1 MEGYPVECRKTS
13 VVSSRGWNCRNR
25 RATSLDAR
33 MRVADIKKLAAARRS
48 AFNARSPMTTP
59 TKPKRKPDSALD
71 AAADDDDDDDD
82 DDAFGIHSKRPRTV
96 KDLPHARASPGAAR
110 KFASNARPP
119 TTKPS
124 AASTPTAAP
133 EPRPPVQ
140 SRAARK
146 FASNATAPGER
157 GARKP
162 RAKPTPAKKPAPP
175 SAKPAAKRPG
185 IRKPGSSIPEAWTV
199 FARRTPSFGPCEH
212 GVEPQCACKL
222 CNCCPHGRWK
232 YNCARCRAAGYCEH
246 DIPIIKCVRCSGGLA
261 CEHRRLRETCKKC
274 VGHEKCPHGTTRAR
288 CQKKTCNLWP
298 KSLCPHDRQG
308 YFCRDCAAEGIGGK
322 GICEHGRERRRCKD
336 CKGWG
341 LCAHGKVITRRCME
355 CIEEAHKLSM
365 KTKSNKSRS
374 SKSRSRR

>member
-1 MEGYPVECRKTS
+1 M
-13 VVSSRGWNCRNR
+13 
-25 RATSLDAR
+25 
-33 MRVADIKKLAAARRS
+33 
-48 AFNARSPMTTP
+48 
-59 TKPKRKPDSALD
+59 
-71 AAADDDDDDDD
+71 
-82 DDAFGIHSKRPRTV
+82 
-96 KDLPHARASPGAAR
+96 
-110 KFASNARPP
+110 
-119 TTKPS
+119 
-124 AASTPTAAP
+124 
-133 EPRPPVQ
+133 
-140 SRAARK
+140 
-146 FASNATAPGER
+146 
-157 GARKP
+157 
-162 RAKPTPAKKPAPP
+162 
-175 SAKPAAKRPG
+175 
-185 IRKPGSSIPEAWTV
+185 
-199 FARRTPSFGPCEH
+199 
-212 GVEPQCACKL
+212 
-222 CNCCPHGRWK
+222 
-232 YNCARCRAAGYCEH
+232 
-246 DIPIIKCVRCSGGLA
+246 RCSGGLA

>member
-1 MEGYPVECRKTS
+1 MPQPAGHFLGRAEVE
-13 VVSSRGWNCRNR
+13 SRG
-25 RATSLDAR
+25 AR

-71 AAADDDDDDDD
+71 DDDDDDD

-96 KDLPHARASPGAAR
+96 KDLPHARASPGAAAR

-119 TTKPS
+119 TTRPS
-124 AASTPTAAP
+124 AASTPTAVP
-133 EPRPPVQ
+133 EPQPPVQ
-140 SRAARK
+140 MRAARK
-146 FASNATAPGER
+146 FASNA
-157 GARKP
+157 ARKP
-162 RAKPTPAKKPAPP
+162 RAKPTPTPKKSAPPTPKKPKKSAPP
-175 SAKPAAKRPG
+175 TPKKPKKSAPPTPKKPT
-185 IRKPGSSIPEAWTV
+185 RKPGSSLPEAWTV
-199 FARRTPSFGPCEH
+199 FARRTPSFGPCQH
-212 GVEPQCACKL
+212 GVEPQCHCKL
-222 CNCCPHGRWK
+222 CSCCPHGRWR

-246 DIPIIKCVRCSGGLA
+246 DIPIIKCVLCSGGLA
-261 CEHRRLRETCKKC
+261 CEHGKIRETCKKC
-274 VGHEKCPHGTTRAR
+274 VGHETCPHGTTRSR
-288 CQKKTCNLWP
+288 CRKNTCNLWP
-298 KSLCPHDRQG
+298 KPLCPHDRQG

-341 LCAHGKVITRRCME
+341 LCTHGRVITRRCME

-365 KTKSNKSRS
+365 KTKSNNSRS

>member
-1 MEGYPVECRKTS
+1 MPQPAGHFLG
-13 VVSSRGWNCRNR
+13 RG
-25 RATSLDAR
+25 AR

-48 AFNARSPMTTP
+48 AFKARLPFKA

-71 AAADDDDDDDD
+71 DEDDDEDDDD

-96 KDLPHARASPGAAR
+96 KDLPHARASPGASAR
-110 KFASNARPP
+110 KFASNARP
-119 TTKPS
+119 TMTRPS
-124 AASTPTAAP
+124 AASTPTAVP

-140 SRAARK
+140 MRAARK

-162 RAKPTPAKKPAPP
+162 RAKPTPTPKKPAPPTPKKPAPTSAKKPAPT

-185 IRKPGSSIPEAWTV
+185 KRQPGPSLPEAWTV
-199 FARRTPSFGPCEH
+199 FARRTPVIGPCPH
-212 GVEPQCACKL
+212 GVEPRCRCKL
-222 CNCCPHGRWK
+222 CSCCPHGMWK
-232 YNCARCRAAGYCEH
+232 FNCSQCRAAGYCEH
-246 DIPIIKCVRCSGGLA
+246 DIPIIKCVRCSGGVA
-261 CEHRRLRETCKKC
+261 CEHGKIRETCKKC
-274 VGHEKCPHGTTRAR
+274 VGHEMCPHGTTRAR
-288 CQKKTCNLWP
+288 CRNRTCNPWP
-298 KSLCPHDRQG
+298 KPTCPHGRQG

-322 GICEHGRERRRCKD
+322 GLCEHGRERRRCKD
-336 CKGWG
+336 CKGSG
-341 LCAHGKVITRRCME
+341 LCKHGKVITRRCME

>member
-1 MEGYPVECRKTS
+1 MPQPAGHFLG
-13 VVSSRGWNCRNR
+13 RG
-25 RATSLDAR
+25 AR

-48 AFNARSPMTTP
+48 AFKARLPFKA

-71 AAADDDDDDDD
+71 DEDDDEDDDD

-96 KDLPHARASPGAAR
+96 KDLPHARASPGASAR
-110 KFASNARPP
+110 KFASNARP
-119 TTKPS
+119 TMTRPS
-124 AASTPTAAP
+124 AASTPTAVP

-140 SRAARK
+140 MRAARK

-175 SAKPAAKRPG
+175 SAQPAAKRPG
-185 IRKPGSSIPEAWTV
+185 ICKPGSSIPEAWTV
-199 FARRTPSFGPCEH
+199 FARRTPSIGPCPH
-212 GVEPQCACKL
+212 GVEPRCRCKL
-222 CNCCPHGRWK
+222 CSCCPHGMWK
-232 YNCARCRAAGYCEH
+232 FNCSQCRAAGYCEH

-341 LCAHGKVITRRCME
+341 LCTHGRVITRRCME

>member
-48 AFNARSPMTTP
+48 AFKARLPFKA

-71 AAADDDDDDDD
+71 DEDDDEDDDD

-96 KDLPHARASPGAAR
+96 KDLPHARASPGASAR
-110 KFASNARPP
+110 KFASNARP
-119 TTKPS
+119 TMTRPS
-124 AASTPTAAP
+124 AASTPTAVP

-140 SRAARK
+140 MRAARK

-162 RAKPTPAKKPAPP
+162 RAKPTLAKKPAPP

-199 FARRTPSFGPCEH
+199 FARRTPSIGPCPH
-212 GVEPQCACKL
+212 GVEPRCRCKL
-222 CNCCPHGRWK
+222 CSCCPHGMWK
-232 YNCARCRAAGYCEH
+232 FNCSQCRAAGYCEH

-341 LCAHGKVITRRCME
+341 LCTHGRVITRRCME